1 MEIQLI
7 QSSEYEQTVV
17 NIVRKLPSEHVL
29 QLIEFAKFLE
39 FQSAKETINGTDEN
53 KTETE
58 DEISISEEK
67 WNQLFAKPEA
77 KRVLREMA
85 KEALEDYHTGKT
97 TGISLTEDGRLSPA

>member
-1 MEIQLI
+1 MEIQLV
-7 QSSEYEQTVV
+7 QSSEYEQTVI

-39 FQSAKETINGTDEN
+39 FQSAKKINNGTD

-58 DEISISEEK
+58 DEISISEAK

-77 KRVLREMA
+77 LRVLREMA

-97 TGISLTEDGRLSPA
+97 TDISLTEDGRLSPA

>member
-7 QSSEYEQTVV
+7 QSSEYEQTVI

-29 QLIEFAKFLE
+29 QLIKFAEFLE
-39 FQSAKETINGTDEN
+39 FQSAKEISNGTDE
-53 KTETE
+53 TETE

-77 KRVLREMA
+77 KRVMREMA
-85 KEALEDYHTGKT
+85 KEALEDYHNGKT
-97 TGISLTEDGRLSPA
+97 TDISLAEDGRLLPA

>member
-1 MEIQLI
+1 MGIQLT
-7 QSSEYEQTVV
+7 QSSEYEQTVI

-39 FQSAKETINGTDEN
+39 FQSAKKISNGTD

-77 KRVLREMA
+77 LRVLREMA

-97 TGISLTEDGRLSPA
+97 TDISLTEDGRLSPA

>member
-1 MEIQLI
+1 MGIQLT
-7 QSSEYEQTVV
+7 QSSEYEQTVI

-39 FQSAKETINGTDEN
+39 FQSAKKNSNGTD

-67 WNQLFAKPEA
+67 WNQVFAKPEA
-77 KRVLREMA
+77 LRVLREMA
-85 KEALEDYHTGKT
+85 KEALEDYHTGNN
-97 TGISLTEDGRLSPA
+97 

>member
-1 MEIQLI
+1 MEIQLV
-7 QSSEYEQTVV
+7 QSSEYEQTVI
-17 NIVRKLPSEHVL
+17 NTVRKLPSEHVL
-29 QLIEFAKFLE
+29 QLIEFAKSLE
-39 FQSAKETINGTDEN
+39 FQSAKEISNGTDKN

-58 DEISISEEK
+58 NEISISEEK

-77 KRVLREMA
+77 LRVLREMA